1 MRHVTVLCSATP
13 FFQGHTVELSG
24 LMADDAV
31 HQIELQQDK
40 EEWERLHSKHTLS
53 QYVTMGL
60 SRQ

>member
-1 MRHVTVLCSATP
+1 
-13 FFQGHTVELSG
+13 
-24 LMADDAV
+24 MADDAV

-60 SRQ
+60 SVSKCGRNTTVTIKKNEKTLSSQDIR